1 MTCHQ
6 YGKNILKELKEER
19 VINCKEYDRRKKS
32 LMMHLNC
39 KTTYNRTETFYL
51 KWLIIKYGE
60 SIRVHNHK
68 FKVHELREKN
78 SIMLCM
84 NKN

>member
-51 KWLIIKYGE
+51 K
-60 SIRVHNHK
+60 
-68 FKVHELREKN
+68 
-78 SIMLCM
+78 
-84 NKN
+84 